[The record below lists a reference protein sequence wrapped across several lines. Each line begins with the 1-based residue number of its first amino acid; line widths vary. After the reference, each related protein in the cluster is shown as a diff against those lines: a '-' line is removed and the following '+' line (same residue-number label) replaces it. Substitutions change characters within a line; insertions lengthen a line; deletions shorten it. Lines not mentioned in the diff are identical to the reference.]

1 MATQKISS
9 INKHYWDTSGILK
22 QHTQVSK
29 CKRKKISTPTSLNS
43 LAQHV
48 RHKTVTLP
56 VTVNVGRRCGWE
68 ANQHSSS
75 RFHQP
80 PNPNLSSFP
89 QCFFSP
95 YFLHLTLIFSPEF
108 KQKRLLCPLILLLT
122 INLIVTHNCKTLLS
136 TSFKEIYEGQ
146 GEDELAWN

>member
-1 MATQKISS
+1 MATQKISG

-48 RHKTVTLP
+48 RQKTVTLP

-68 ANQHSSS
+68 AKQQSSS
-75 RFHQP
+75 QFPSASQSQFI
-80 PNPNLSSFP
+80 SSFP

-95 YFLHLTLIFSPEF
+95 HFLHLTALIFSPEF
-108 KQKRLLCPLILLLT
+108 KQKIALPF
-122 INLIVTHNCKTLLS
+122 NSVTHYQSHSYIQL
-136 TSFKEIYEGQ
+136 
-146 GEDELAWN
+146 